1 MGPYQV
7 ATKQNPVMQ
16 GPNAPPVP
24 PARKK
29 PSRQAVQAASRTL
42 LGIPPR

>member
-1 MGPYQV
+1 MSEFQV
-7 ATKQNPVMQ
+7 ATKQNPLMQ
-16 GPNAPPVP
+16 GPNAPPAP

-42 LGIPPR
+42 LGIPSR